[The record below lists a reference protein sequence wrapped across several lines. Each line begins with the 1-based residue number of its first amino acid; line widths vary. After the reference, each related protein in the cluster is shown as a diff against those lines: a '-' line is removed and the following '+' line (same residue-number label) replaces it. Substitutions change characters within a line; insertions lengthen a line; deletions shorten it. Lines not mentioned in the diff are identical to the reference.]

1 MVPNERTV
9 ESLETELNEMETSNL
24 SNIQF
29 KAMVIRMFKELS
41 ENYNSMKQGI
51 KTIKKKQSEMQN
63 TISEIKTALKG
74 MNSR

>member
-9 ESLETELNEMETSNL
+9 ESLENELNEMETSNL

-63 TISEIKTALKG
+63 TISEIKNALKG